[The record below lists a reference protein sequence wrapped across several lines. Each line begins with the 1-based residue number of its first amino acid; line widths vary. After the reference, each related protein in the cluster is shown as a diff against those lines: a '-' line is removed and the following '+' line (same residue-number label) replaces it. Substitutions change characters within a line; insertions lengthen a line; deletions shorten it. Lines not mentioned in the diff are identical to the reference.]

1 MSEAALVNKRIKPVS
16 QTSVGVI
23 IVNYNG
29 GERLETCLSALK
41 QQTRQP
47 DRIILVDNNSRDFVA
62 DNIQKNFPD
71 VEIVVLEKNI
81 GFAAAN
87 NKAVDLLASVE
98 YVVLLNPDAYAKP
111 DWLEKYLVGAS
122 AHPECSFFACRML
135 STDGESLDGTGDVYH
150 VSGASWRRDYGNPA
164 DRRRQS
170 GEIFLSSGAAA
181 LFKRDVYLEAGGL
194 NEDFFCYM
202 EDVDLG
208 FRIQLLGY
216 RCFYI
221 SDAVVI
227 HEGSALVGQHSDF
240 QVYHGHRN
248 LVWVYVMNMP
258 SPWIWVYLPQHLLY
272 NVASILLY
280 IFRAKTA
287 VILRAKYDAI
297 KGLARAWRQRGLIQA
312 RLRVS
317 TKELRGKLSHG
328 LLAPYLYRDE

>member
-1 MSEAALVNKRIKPVS
+1 MVKKQISWVPH
-16 QTSVGVI
+16 TSVGVI

-29 GERLETCLSALK
+29 GERLEACLSALK
-41 QQTRQP
+41 QQTRRP
-47 DRIILVDNNSRDFVA
+47 DQIILVDNNSSDFIA
-62 DNIQKNFPD
+62 ESIQKKFPD
-71 VEIVVLEKNI
+71 VEIVELEENV

-87 NKAVDLLASVE
+87 NKAVDLLATVE
-98 YVVLLNPDAYAKP
+98 WVVLLNPDAYVKP
-111 DWLEKYLVGAS
+111 DWLEKYLTGTS
-122 AHPECSFFACRML
+122 EHPECSFFACRML
-135 STDGESLDGTGDVYH
+135 SMDGQSLDGTGDVYH
-150 VSGASWRRDYGNPA
+150 VSGASWRRDFRKPA
-164 DRRRQS
+164 DRRREN
-170 GEIFLSSGAAA
+170 GEIFSPSGAAA

-221 SDAVVI
+221 SDAVVT

-240 QVYHGHRN
+240 QVYYGHRN

-258 SPWIWVYLPQHLLY
+258 SPWIWIYLPQHLLY

-280 IFRAKTA
+280 IFRGKTA

-297 KGLARAWRQRGLIQA
+297 KGLARAWRRRKEIQA
-312 RLRVS
+312 GFRAS
-317 TKELRGKLSHG
+317 TKDLRKKLSHN